1 MTAANRYYVTALPVL
16 GELGSEAPFD
26 RERMLQHVADLPDAH
41 ALVTVLFLEDDLLE
55 REAFLAGEIK
65 EVRPVVLTEAQVR
78 NESPLPDY
86 LVSSLEHESAALT
99 ADRLWEAYF
108 GYASGVAKEQ
118 GSEFLATWVRDEV
131 GRRNALAA
139 ARARRLGLREADSLV
154 AVELGEAAEE
164 YQNLV
169 AEWLAAA
176 NPLAGLQLLMA
187 DQWAWLGRHDRW
199 FTFANDELAAYAA
212 RLMLLERWQRV
223 TRESEGGRE
232 S

>member
-1 MTAANRYYVTALPVL
+1 MIAANRYYITALPVL
-16 GELGSEAPFD
+16 GELGSEAPLG
-26 RERMLQHVADLPDAH
+26 RELMLQHVTDLPNAH

-65 EVRPVVLTEAQVR
+65 EVRPVVLTETQTR

-86 LVSSLEHESAALT
+86 LVSSLEGESATLT
-99 ADRLWEAYF
+99 SDRLWEAYF
-108 GYASGVAKEQ
+108 GYAMGVAEEQ
-118 GSEFLATWVRDEV
+118 GSEFLAAWVRDEV

-139 ARARRLGLREADSLV
+139 ARARRLGLREADYLV
-154 AVELGEAAEE
+154 AVELGEGAEE

-187 DQWAWLGRHDRW
+187 DRWSWLGRHDRW

-223 TRESEGGRE
+223 ARQAEGGRE